1 MGRRSSV
8 AFSQVSRESL
18 KASRAYVS
26 NPRVGGEVDHS
37 GLQGMDGAGG
47 NLTGKW

>member
-1 MGRRSSV
+1 MKVAQLSSTLCDPMTV
-8 AFSQVSRESL
+8 HGNL
-18 KASRAYVS
+18 S